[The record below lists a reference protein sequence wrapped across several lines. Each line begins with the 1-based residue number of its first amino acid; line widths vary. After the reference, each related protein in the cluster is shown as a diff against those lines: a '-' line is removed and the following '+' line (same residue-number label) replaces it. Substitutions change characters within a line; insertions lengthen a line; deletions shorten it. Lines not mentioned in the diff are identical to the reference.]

1 VTVTAEH
8 ARQVW
13 RDADCLH
20 DQAAVERAL
29 DRMAGEITQAL
40 GESNPLLLCVMNG
53 GLVAAG
59 QLLTRLHFPLQVDYL
74 HATRYRGDVEGAAE
88 LHWLVRPQIPL
99 DGRDVLV
106 IDDILDEGR
115 TLAGILDYCR
125 QHDAA
130 SVRSAVLVMKHHDR
144 RDPRIHADFVG
155 VEVEDRYVFGYG
167 MDYKEY
173 LRNVPGIYAVK
184 GL

>member
-1 VTVTAEH
+1 MTITAEQA
-8 ARQVW
+8 ARVW
-13 RDADCLH
+13 READCLH
-20 DQAAVERAL
+20 DRASVEQAL
-29 DRMAGEITQAL
+29 DRLGREITQVL
-40 GESNPLLLCVMNG
+40 GDRNPLILCVMNG

-59 QLLTRLHFPLQVDYL
+59 HLLTRLNFPLQVDYL

-88 LHWLVRPQIPL
+88 LHWLVRPQFPL
-99 DGRDVLV
+99 DGRTVLV

-115 TLAGILDYCR
+115 TLSGILDYCH

-130 SVRSAVLVMKHHDR
+130 AVYSAVLVLKRHDR
-144 RDPRIHADFVG
+144 RDPHIQADFVG

-173 LRNVPGIYAVK
+173 LRNAAGIYAVN
-184 GL
+184 GM